1 MLSFI
6 VIPLVAFALALALT
20 PVSMRLARAWG
31 VVQPPRRER
40 DIHRGVIPRMGGV
53 AMGVAFIVAA
63 LLSRFMPVP
72 FLDPNEDIRFT
83 GLLIGAGITLLFG
96 MVDDRWEL
104 PPWPQFA
111 VQFLVAGIAIY
122 YLIFIEVFNNPFTN
136 REIEPLSWWLMVPLT
151 IFWFLGTMNT
161 VNFLDGLDGLAT
173 GVAAIASAVFAAH
186 MIHEQQYSVAL
197 LSLALFGATL
207 GLLPYNFNPA
217 RVFIGSSGAFFL
229 GYTLAA
235 LAIMAG
241 AKVATLLLVLGIPI
255 LDVAW
260 QIISRVRRGHSP
272 MRGDRGHLH
281 HRLYDSG
288 LSQRQVVLLYWA
300 VSGSFGLLALLL
312 PARIYKFYAILI
324 AVVLGASLLWV
335 LARRDRVEVELES
348 R

>member
-1 MLSFI
+1 MLPF
-6 VIPLVAFALALALT
+6 VLVPLVAFALSLALAPL
-20 PVSMRLARAWG
+20 SIRLARAWG
-31 VVQPPRRER
+31 IVQPPRRER

-72 FLDPNEDIRFT
+72 FLDPDEDIRFT
-83 GLLIGAGITLLFG
+83 GLLIGTGITLLFG
-96 MVDDRWEL
+96 IVDDRWEL

-122 YLIFIEVFNNPFTN
+122 YLIFIELFNNPFTN
-136 REIEPLSWWLMVPLT
+136 QRVEIGWWLMVPLT
-151 IFWFLGTMNT
+151 VFWFLGTMNT

-186 MIHEQQYSVAL
+186 MIREQQYSVAL
-197 LSLALFGATL
+197 LALALLGATL

-217 RVFIGSSGAFFL
+217 RLFIGSSGAFFL
-229 GYTLAA
+229 GYALAA

-260 QIISRVRRGHSP
+260 QIISRLRRGQSP

-281 HRLYDSG
+281 HRLYDGG
-288 LSQRQVVLLYWA
+288 LSQRQVVLLYWL
-300 VSGSFGLLALLL
+300 VSGSLGLLALLL
-312 PARIYKFYAILI
+312 PARIYKFYAILL
-324 AVVLGASLLWV
+324 AVILGASLLWA
-335 LARRDRVEVELES
+335 LARRDRVDVELES